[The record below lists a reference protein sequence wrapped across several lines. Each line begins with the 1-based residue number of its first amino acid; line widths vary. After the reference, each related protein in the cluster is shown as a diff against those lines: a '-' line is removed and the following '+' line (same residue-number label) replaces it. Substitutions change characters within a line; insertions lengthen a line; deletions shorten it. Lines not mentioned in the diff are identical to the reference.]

1 MIECNLMP
9 KTRSKTVLL
18 SFEKDLDLNLN
29 LIPGFLGY
37 WVLDSGTSESP
48 DRTLVRVQDAF
59 NARTGQSAPAHSILE
74 FGRGIYIS

>member
-1 MIECNLMP
+1 MP

-18 SFEKDLDLNLN
+18 SLEKDLDLNLN

-48 DRTLVRVQDAF
+48 DRTLVKDAL
-59 NARTGQSAPAHSILE
+59 NARTGQSAPAHSI
-74 FGRGIYIS
+74 